1 MHMSISMSRVNPASV
16 NTPFAPSWSITSSV
30 AVENADD
37 DNDDD
42 DGGGGLDDAGAVSAA
57 RTYR

>member
-1 MHMSISMSRVNPASV
+1 MSISISRVNPASV
-16 NTPFAPSWSITSSV
+16 NAPFAPSCSTTSSV

-37 DNDDD
+37 DGND
-42 DGGGGLDDAGAVSAA
+42 DGGGGLDDAGAVSVE